1 MRSNNASIQTV
12 VGKCASLL
20 KVLIHSVNSR
30 QFCRLLFRRKISI
43 FDFDRDNH
51 SKAIKVLNLHRMG
64 DAVMH
69 IFYRKSLFLFH
80 DPTSGYSYDIFNL
93 ELD

>member
-1 MRSNNASIQTV
+1 MVNKKSNS
-12 VGKCASLL
+12 
-20 KVLIHSVNSR
+20 KVIAKTNYSHL
-30 QFCRLLFRRKISI
+30 FRLLLRRKISI
-43 FDFDRDNH
+43 FDFDRENH
-51 SKAIKVLNLHRMG
+51 SKAIRVLNLHRMG

>member
-1 MRSNNASIQTV
+1 MSSNNPSLQIERTKGASSFNILNQR
-12 VGKCASLL
+12 
-20 KVLIHSVNSR
+20 INSR
-30 QFCRLLFRRKISI
+30 QFYRLFFKRKITI
-43 FDFDRDNH
+43 FDFDRINQT
-51 SKAIKVLNLHRMG
+51 KAIRVLNLHRMG